1 MWELIGSLGAVPR
14 RLIWDNETGISRRN
28 SYAAGVAA
36 FAGVLAARI
45 VQVKPYDPESKGVPR
60 ISSSASARV
69 PWSKTLSERVHLGL
83 GRAPDPA

>member
-1 MWELIGSLGAVPR
+1 MASGSAPPGARACSSRHPRWGRQVPGHDPSSPEAHASVPVPLGAQQ
-14 RLIWDNETGISRRN
+14 LM
-28 SYAAGVAA
+28 
-36 FAGVLAARI
+36 
-45 VQVKPYDPESKGVPR
+45 PR